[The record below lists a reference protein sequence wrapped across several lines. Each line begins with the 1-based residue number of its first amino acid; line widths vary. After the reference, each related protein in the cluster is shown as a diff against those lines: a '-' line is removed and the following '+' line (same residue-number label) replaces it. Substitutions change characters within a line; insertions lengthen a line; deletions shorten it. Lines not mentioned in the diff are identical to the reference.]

1 METVTIPKHE
11 YIEMQIKTNEFT
23 KKLALL
29 QDQEFLSKLE
39 LAYHFFIQVKNQSP
53 TNDQSVSIKRGSAKQ
68 IITYIADDFTAP
80 FCWTG
85 FATPFVITFSERRVG
100 RTTAKPSIPQL
111 IGTIIILLSILWWV
125 SLRSTHPTLSMSF

>member
-11 YIEMQIKTNEFT
+11 YIEMQMKTNELT
-23 KKLALL
+23 QKLALL

-39 LAYHFFIQVKNQSP
+39 LAYHFFIQVKNKSP

-80 FCWTG
+80 LPDFRG
-85 FATPFVITFSERRVG
+85 
-100 RTTAKPSIPQL
+100 K
-111 IGTIIILLSILWWV
+111 
-125 SLRSTHPTLSMSF
+125 